1 MLDKNIKKARYLFAI
16 GLTVV
21 VVLAIIAPFSFQHS
35 LIGIFSAL
43 RQIDSALNTLGIEY
57 EGFAI
62 IYISIIVLFVVL
74 LAGIAL
80 LLKPVPHERVIL
92 RLICGMGFLL
102 MLVYGTIADA
112 VSNQLEQLVQL
123 VGSLVGVDVG
133 ASLQWGFWAGL
144 IILLV
149 ESLLIFSAFLMIR
162 EDFFEEYTS

>member
-1 MLDKNIKKARYLFAI
+1 
-16 GLTVV
+16 
-21 VVLAIIAPFSFQHS
+21 
-35 LIGIFSAL
+35 
-43 RQIDSALNTLGIEY
+43 
-57 EGFAI
+57 
-62 IYISIIVLFVVL
+62 
-74 LAGIAL
+74 
-80 LLKPVPHERVIL
+80 
-92 RLICGMGFLL
+92 MGFLL